1 MVQFTPEDLKQ
12 TLDTLRRP
20 LWMTRFGMRAEV
32 AVRSLWPLLTVLLLA
47 LAAAMMGAHE
57 VLPLEAIW
65 AGIGLIAGAALWAMV
80 YAVRHWVWPTDVDA
94 MMRLDSSLPGRPITA
109 LLDDQA
115 IGGGD
120 DASAAVWR
128 AHKRRMAARA
138 AAAQAVPGDLRVS
151 SRDPYA
157 LRYVAVLAFAVALM
171 FGSIWRVGTV
181 AQMAGGGTTALAAGP
196 VWEGW
201 AEPPRYTGRP
211 TLYLNDLA
219 EGQLELPVGTLITM
233 RLYGEVGALQV
244 SETVSGTVAP
254 ADPDAPPAMAFDFK
268 VNQSGT
274 IAVDGPGA
282 RTWDVALRLDEA
294 PEITILGKPEV
305 SAMGEMRLPFAAKDD
320 YGVEAGEARIMLD
333 LASVERRYGLTVE
346 PDARPEVTVPLP
358 MPIAGDRA
366 AFEENLIDDF
376 SEHAWANLPVTVA
389 MTALDAAEQQA
400 QTAPMQMILPGRR
413 FFDPTAAAV
422 IEMRRD
428 ILWSRDNAKR
438 TAQVLRAVTY
448 LPQDAFRSE
457 TTALRLRKLI
467 GRIETQ
473 ARFGLDE
480 ENQNLLAQELW
491 DLALELEEGDLEDAR
506 ERMKRAQERLN
517 EAMKN
522 GASDEEIAELMQE
535 LRRATEDFMQQLQRE
550 QAERQ
555 DGEQQQQGQQ
565 QQGESMQMTQD
576 DLQRMMDRIQ
586 ELMEQGRMAEAEQ
599 ALRELQ
605 EMMENMQMAEGQQGQ
620 GGGQQSPGEQAM
632 EGLAETLRDQ
642 QGLSDQAFRDL
653 QEQFNP
659 NAQAGE
665 NQGNEGRNGG
675 QGRGESHEGQQ
686 GQGEQDQQQ
695 GEQGGGG
702 EQRQGENG
710 EADGQGQGQQESLAE
725 RQQQLR
731 DELNRQQGNMPGRGT
746 PEGDAARDA
755 LDRAGRAMDQ
765 AEQNL
770 RNGEL
775 ADAIDNQSQAME
787 ALRDGMRSLGEAM
800 AQEEQGQQ
808 PGQGTQESDRRASNR
823 DPLGRRQGSN
833 GATGSDNEADLN
845 GDAAGRARELLD
857 EIRRRSG
864 EAARPEVERD
874 YLNRLL
880 ERF

>member
-1 MVQFTPEDLKQ
+1 MSQFTSDDLKD
-12 TLDTLRRP
+12 TLDRLRRP
-20 LWMTRFGMRAEV
+20 LRWTRLGMRAEIV
-32 AVRSLWPLLTVLLLA
+32 VRSLWPLLTVLLLA
-47 LAAAMMGAHE
+47 IAAAMMGLHE
-57 VLPLEAIW
+57 FLPLEAVW
-65 AGIGLIAGAALWAMV
+65 GLLGLTAAAALWAVV
-80 YAVRHWVWPTDVDA
+80 YAVRRWSSPTQVDA
-94 MMRLDSSLPGRPITA
+94 MMRLDQSLAGRPITA

-115 IGGGD
+115 IGGTD

-157 LRYVAVLAFAVALM
+157 LRYVAVLAFVMALL
-171 FGSIWRVGTV
+171 FGSVWRVGTV
-181 AQMAGGGTTALAAGP
+181 AQMAGGGSADLAAGP

-211 TLYLNDLA
+211 TLYLNDQA
-219 EGQLELPVGTLITM
+219 EGPLVLPVGTLITM
-233 RLYGEVGALQV
+233 RLYGEVGALEV
-244 SETVSGTVAP
+244 SETVSGTMPQVDP
-254 ADPDAPPAMAFDFK
+254 AQPPQMAFDFK
-268 VNQSGT
+268 VTQDGV

-282 RTWDVALRLDEA
+282 RTWDITMRLDDA
-294 PEITILGKPEV
+294 PEIAILGEPEV
-305 SAMGEMRLPFAAKDD
+305 SAMGEMRLPFKASDD

-333 LASVERRYGLTVE
+333 LASVERRYGLEADPE
-346 PDARPEVTVPLP
+346 PRPEVTVPLP

-366 AFEENLIDDF
+366 DFEENLVDDF
-376 SEHAWANLPVTVA
+376 SEHPWANLPVTVA

-428 ILWSRDNAKR
+428 ILWSRENAKR
-438 TAQVLRAVTY
+438 TAQVLRAVSY
-448 LPQDAFRSE
+448 LPEDAFRSE

-473 ARFGLDE
+473 ARFGMDE
-480 ENQNLLAQELW
+480 ENQNELAQDLW

-506 ERMKRAQERLN
+506 ERMRRAQERLN

-555 DGEQQQQGQQ
+555 QDGEQQQGQQ
-565 QQGESMQMTQD
+565 QQGETMQMTQD

-586 ELMEQGRMAEAEQ
+586 ELMEQGRMAEAEE
-599 ALRELQ
+599 ALRQLQ

-620 GGGQQSPGEQAM
+620 GSGQQSPGEQAM

-665 NQGNEGRNGG
+665 NPGNEGRNGG
-675 QGRGESHEGQQ
+675 QGRGENHEGQQ
-686 GQGEQDQQQ
+686 GEGQGQEDQQ
-695 GEQGGGG
+695 GAEEGGGG
-702 EQRQGENG
+702 EPREGE
-710 EADGQGQGQQESLAE
+710 GQGQQESLAE

-731 DELNRQQGNMPGRGT
+731 DELSRQQGNMPGRGT

-755 LDRAGRAMDQ
+755 LDRAGRAMDE

-770 RNGEL
+770 RDGAL

-787 ALRDGMRSLGEAM
+787 ALREGMRSLGEQM
-800 AQEEQGQQ
+800 AEEQRGQQ
-808 PGQGTQESDRRASNR
+808 QGQGTQGSDQRADNR
-823 DPLGRRQGSN
+823 DPLGRSQGSN

-845 GDAAGRARELLD
+845 GDAYGRARELLD

-880 ERF
+880 DRF

>member
-1 MVQFTPEDLKQ
+1 MVQFTPEDLKR
-12 TLDTLRRP
+12 TFDGLRRP
-20 LWMTRFGMRAEV
+20 LWLTRLGMKAEV
-32 AVRSLWPLLTVLLLA
+32 AVRSLWPLMTVILLA
-47 LAAAMMGAHE
+47 FAAAMLGLHE
-57 VLPLEAIW
+57 MLPLEGVW
-65 AGIGLIAGAALWAMV
+65 AAVGLTVGASLWAII
-80 YAVRHWVWPTDVDA
+80 YAVRHWSWPSDADA
-94 MMRLDSSLPGRPITA
+94 MMRLDGSLKGRPLTA
-109 LLDDQA
+109 LLDNQA
-115 IGGGD
+115 IGGSD

-128 AHKRRMAARA
+128 AHKRRMAERVA
-138 AAAQAVPGDLRVS
+138 AARAVPGDLRVS
-151 SRDPYA
+151 PRDPYA
-157 LRYVAVLAFAVALM
+157 LRYVAVLAFGVALL
-171 FGSIWRVGTV
+171 FGSVWRVGTV
-181 AQMAGGGTTALAAGP
+181 ARMAGGGSTDLASGP

-201 AEPPRYTGRP
+201 AEPPRYTGKP

-219 EGQLELPVGTLITM
+219 EGPLEMPVGTLISM
-233 RLYGEVGALQV
+233 RLYGQVGALDV
-244 SETVSGTVAP
+244 SESVSGTSPQV
-254 ADPDAPPAMAFDFK
+254 DPEAPPQMAYDFK
-268 VNQSGT
+268 VNTNGS
-274 IAVDGPGA
+274 IAIEGPGA
-282 RTWDVALRLDEA
+282 RAWDITVRADEA
-294 PEITILGKPEV
+294 PEIMILGAPDV
-305 SAMGEMRLPFAAKDD
+305 AALGEMRLPFAAKDD
-320 YGVEAGEARIMLD
+320 YGVEAGEALIMLD
-333 LASVERRYGLTVE
+333 LASVDRRYGLAAD
-346 PDARPEVTVPLP
+346 PDERSEITIPLP
-358 MPIAGDRA
+358 MPIAGNRV

-376 SEHAWANLPVTVA
+376 SEHPWANLPVTLA

-428 ILWSRDNAKR
+428 ILWSRSNARR
-438 TAQVLRAVTY
+438 TAQVLRAISY
-448 LPQDAFRSE
+448 LPQNAFRTE

-467 GRIETQ
+467 GRIETL
-473 ARFGLDE
+473 ARFGIEE
-480 ENQNLLAQELW
+480 ENRDKLAQDMW

-506 ERMKRAQERLN
+506 ERMRRAQERLN

-522 GASDEEIAELMQE
+522 GASEEEIAELMQE

-555 DGEQQQQGQQ
+555 DGEQQQGQQ

-605 EMMENMQMAEGQQGQ
+605 EMMENMQVTQGQQGE
-620 GGGQQSPGEQAM
+620 GGQSPGEQAM
-632 EGLAETLRDQ
+632 EGLAETLREQ

-686 GQGEQDQQQ
+686 GQGDGQQDQQN

-702 EQRQGENG
+702 EQRPGEG
-710 EADGQGQGQQESLAE
+710 QSQGQEQSLAE

-731 DELNRQQGNMPGRGT
+731 DELNRQEGRMPGQGT

-755 LDRAGRAMDQ
+755 LNRAGRAMDD

-770 RNGEL
+770 RDGAL
-775 ADAIDNQSQAME
+775 AEAIDNQSQAME
-787 ALRDGMRSLGEAM
+787 ALRESMRSLGEAL
-800 AQEEQGQQ
+800 AVEQRSQQ
-808 PGQGTQESDRRASNR
+808 PGQGSQEGERRAENR
-823 DPLGRRQGSN
+823 DPLGRNQGSN
-833 GATGSDNEADLN
+833 GATGSDNDADLN
-845 GDAAGRARELLD
+845 GDAQSRARKLLD

-880 ERF
+880 DRF